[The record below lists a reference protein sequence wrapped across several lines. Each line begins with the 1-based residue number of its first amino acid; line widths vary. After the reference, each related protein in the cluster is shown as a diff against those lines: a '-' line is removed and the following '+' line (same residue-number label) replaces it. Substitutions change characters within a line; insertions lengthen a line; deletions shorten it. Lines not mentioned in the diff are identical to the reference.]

1 MSATLV
7 IMAAGMGSRY
17 GGEKQTDGIGPNGEA
32 ILEYSVYDAIQA
44 GFHKIVF
51 IIKPG
56 MEPTI
61 EALCGERI
69 AGMTTPDGETVEVA
83 YQIQDFSSVPSFY
96 SIPPERTKPF
106 GTVHAA
112 LCAREAVD
120 EPFAIIN
127 ADDYYGS
134 SAFRTIYEKLVT
146 LPPTGKGTMVGYQL
160 KNTVSEHGTVSRG
173 VCQAEGGDLKKVTER
188 LKVRKFPD
196 GHIADLADPD
206 REVLLDPE
214 SIVSM
219 NFWGFTP
226 WIFGEMEAY
235 FEEFLRGLAPDDLK
249 AECLLPV
256 LVDRLITQGKLDVA
270 VLHSDAIWFGVTYRD
285 DRPVVAAALAALHDK
300 GDYPKSLK
308 A

>member
-1 MSATLV
+1 MNATLV

-32 ILEYSVYDAIQA
+32 ILEYSVFDAIRA

-56 MEPTI
+56 MEPTLR
-61 EALCGERI
+61 ALCGDRLEK
-69 AGMTTPDGETVEVA
+69 MTAADGKPVQVV

-96 SIPPERTKPF
+96 AVPAERTKPF

-112 LCAREAVD
+112 LCARDAVD

-127 ADDYYGS
+127 ADDYYGVE
-134 SAFRTIYEKLVT
+134 AFQTIYDKLIS
-146 LPPTGKGTMVGYQL
+146 LPPKGKGAMVGYQL

-173 VCQAEGGDLKKVTER
+173 VCQAEDGNLKKVTEM
-188 LKVRKFPD
+188 LKVKKFPD
-196 GHIADLADPD
+196 GHIADIADP
-206 REVLLDPE
+206 EHPAELDPE

-226 WIFGEMEAY
+226 WIFEEMARY
-235 FEEFLRGLAPDDLK
+235 FEEFLRGLAPDALTS
-249 AECLLPV
+249 ECLLPL
-256 LVDRLITQGKLDVA
+256 LVDKLITERKLDVA
-270 VLHSDAIWFGVTYRD
+270 VLHSDAIWFGVTYRE
-285 DRPVVAAALAALHDK
+285 DRPIVADALAALHAR
-300 GDYPKSLK
+300 GDYPDSLK
-308 A
+308 N

>member
-1 MSATLV
+1 MNATLV

-32 ILEYSVYDAIQA
+32 ILEYSVFDAIRA

-51 IIKPG
+51 IVKPG

-61 EALCGERI
+61 RALCGDRLEQ
-69 AGMTTPDGETVEVA
+69 MTASDGSP
-83 YQIQDFSSVPSFY
+83 IQVVYCVQDYSSVPSFY

-112 LCAREAVD
+112 LCARDAVD
-120 EPFAIIN
+120 EPFAVIN
-127 ADDYYGS
+127 ADDYYGV
-134 SAFRTIYEKLVT
+134 SAFKTIFDELVT
-146 LPPTGKGTMVGYQL
+146 LPPQGKGTMVGYLL
-160 KNTVSEHGTVSRG
+160 KNTVSEYGTVSRG
-173 VCQAEGGDLKKVTER
+173 VCQAEGENLRKVTER
-188 LKVRKFPD
+188 LKIRLFPD
-196 GHIADLADPD
+196 GRIADTADPD
-206 REVLLDPE
+206 HEVELDPE

-226 WIFGEMEAY
+226 WIFGEMASY
-235 FEEFLRGLAPDDLK
+235 FEEFLRGLAPDAIK

-256 LVDRLITQGKLDVA
+256 LVDRLITDGKMEVS
-270 VLHSDAIWFGVTYRD
+270 VLHSDAVWFGVTYQE
-285 DRPVVAAALAALHDK
+285 DRPIVAAALKALHEK
-300 GDYPKSLK
+300 GDYPATLK